1 MSEVVAQQRRV
12 AVVLAAEA
20 LLALGVAG
28 WQLLG
33 LSQGEAGRPE
43 VAWGSSTYFLL
54 LAAIIAT
61 FAFATARGARWVY
74 GPAVFLQVLGLPLA
88 VTMAGRC
95 PAGRG
100 GCGGPGAAAA
110 RTRSAG
116 VRARHARHA
125 VAGGARTGSGRH

>member
-1 MSEVVAQQRRV
+1 MSEVVVQQRRV

-88 VTMAGRC
+88 VTMAVEGLWV
-95 PAGRG
+95 
-100 GCGGPGAAAA
+100 GAALLG
-110 RTRSAG
+110 G
-116 VRARHARHA
+116 VA
-125 VAGGARTGSGRH
+125 VAGLVLLLRERGRQAYGRDTLGTQ

>member
-88 VTMAGRC
+88 VTMAVEGLWV
-95 PAGRG
+95 
-100 GCGGPGAAAA
+100 GAALLG
-110 RTRSAG
+110 G
-116 VRARHARHA
+116 VA
-125 VAGGARTGSGRH
+125 VAGLVLLLRERGRQAYGRDTLGMQ